1 MLLEKSVSL
10 SDIKSK
16 ALLIQLTGIGC
27 GPCRA
32 SIPFL
37 NKLRT
42 EFSIDDLGLVA
53 IETWKREGHALQN
66 YINRY
71 GIKYML
77 LGGTDEISKEYQ
89 TGGSVPVFF
98 LLDENRIVRNVF
110 DGYGEKV
117 TDKEILNAINLLSL
131 SSE

>member
-1 MLLEKSVSL
+1 ME
-10 SDIKSK
+10 
-16 ALLIQLTGIGC
+16 ARGT
-27 GPCRA
+27 
-32 SIPFL
+32 
-37 NKLRT
+37 
-42 EFSIDDLGLVA
+42 
-53 IETWKREGHALQN
+53 HALQN

-98 LLDENRIVRNVF
+98 LLDEKRIVRNVF
-110 DGYGEKV
+110 NGYGEKV
-117 TDKEILNAINLLSL
+117 TDKEILNAINLLNL